1 MKIKLD
7 NFYIVSRTLLG
18 LPGDSVVKNSPA
30 NSGDLG
36 LVSGLGRSPIER
48 KGNPLQYPCLGNP
61 MDSGAWQAKVHGV
74 PKKLDITLQLNSKKN
89 TTQAH
94 SKEKYTHIHT
104 YNKFWFGASSN
115 IFFMLVQCSN
125 S

>member
-7 NFYIVSRTLLG
+7 YLYIVSRTLLG

-36 LVSGLGRSPIER
+36 LVSGLGRSPIEG
-48 KGNPLQYPCLGNP
+48 KGNPFQYPCLGNP

-74 PKKLDITLQLNSKKN
+74 PKELDMTLQLNSKN

-94 SKEKYTHIHT
+94 SKEKYTHVHT
-104 YNKFWFGASSN
+104 YNKF
-115 IFFMLVQCSN
+115 
-125 S
+125 

>member
-36 LVSGLGRSPIER
+36 LVSGLGRSPTEG
-48 KGNPLQYPCLGNP
+48 KGNPLQYPFLGNP
-61 MDSGAWQAKVHGV
+61 MDSGAW
-74 PKKLDITLQLNSKKN
+74 
-89 TTQAH
+89 
-94 SKEKYTHIHT
+94 
-104 YNKFWFGASSN
+104 
-115 IFFMLVQCSN
+115 
-125 S
+125 